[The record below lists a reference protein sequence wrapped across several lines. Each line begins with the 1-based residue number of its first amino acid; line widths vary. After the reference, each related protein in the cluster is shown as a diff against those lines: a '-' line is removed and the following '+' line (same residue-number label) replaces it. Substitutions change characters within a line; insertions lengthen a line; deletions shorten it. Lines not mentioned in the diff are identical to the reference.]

1 MDRPAAPAR
10 ARAAGRARDTRLDVL
25 KGVLIIGVVLG
36 HFLETSGG
44 QAPTDLYSGWY
55 SEPQRTIL
63 TALYVVHMPLFV
75 LLAGVTASTRR
86 LGHRIAQMV
95 GLYLVLQTSYLLLR
109 GADVSFDSLVHPVY
123 AMWFLLAMA
132 WWLASLPLVQRL
144 GRAALPVAVAVS
156 VLAVLL
162 PSDDTGLLTWAR
174 ALCYWPFFVAGQLY
188 GKALLRRVGEL
199 DATVALRSAAATVLV
214 AVTVVFLAWGVDP
227 AWYRG
232 ADTAASM
239 DEAGAVAV
247 ATRVVCAGA
256 AVVCALA
263 LMSLVPQRQAL
274 LEVVGRRSLP
284 VYALHVP
291 FVFAA
296 ESWFQGRGL
305 GALEATGAATLMTVA
320 SVALLSTA
328 WFDRV
333 VRVVA
338 TRAADVL
345 VLPLAA
351 LGSAPAPADGVR
363 HHDAHRDL
371 HGRHQLVR

>member
-1 MDRPAAPAR
+1 M
-10 ARAAGRARDTRLDVL
+10 L

-44 QAPTDLYSGWY
+44 RAPTDLYSGWY
-55 SEPQRTIL
+55 SEPQRTLL

-75 LLAGVTASTRR
+75 LLAGVTASRRR

-95 GLYLVLQTSYLLLR
+95 GLYLVLQTSYLVLR
-109 GADVSFDSLVHPVY
+109 GADVTPDALVHPVY

-132 WWLASLPLVQRL
+132 WWLATLPLVHRL

-156 VLAVLL
+156 LVAVLL
-162 PSDDTGLLTWAR
+162 PSEDTSLVTWAR
-174 ALCYWPFFVAGQLY
+174 ALCYWPFFVAGHLH
-188 GKALLRRVGEL
+188 GRTLLRRVADL
-199 DATVALRSAAATVLV
+199 DASAALRSAA
-214 AVTVVFLAWGVDP
+214 VTVMVAATALILAWGVDP

-239 DEAGAVAV
+239 DEAGAIAL
-247 ATRVVCAGA
+247 ATRVVCSGV

-263 LMSLVPQRQAL
+263 LMSLVPQRQPL

-291 FVFAA
+291 LVFAA
-296 ESWFQGRGL
+296 EAWFQDRGL
-305 GALEATGAATLMTVA
+305 GALEATGAASLMTVA

-328 WFDRV
+328 WCDRL

-345 VLPLAA
+345 VVPFALAR
-351 LGSAPAPADGVR
+351 SVPAPAGAAH
-363 HHDAHRDL
+363 HHDLHREV

>member
-1 MDRPAAPAR
+1 MDRLAAPAR
-10 ARAAGRARDTRLDVL
+10 AVAPARPRDTRLDVL

-44 QAPTDLYSGWY
+44 RTPTDLYSGWY
-55 SEPQRTIL
+55 SEPQRTVL

-75 LLAGVTASTRR
+75 LLAGVTASRRR

-109 GADVSFDSLVHPVY
+109 GADVTLDTLVHPVY

-132 WWLASLPLVQRL
+132 WWLFSLPFVHRL

-156 VLAVLL
+156 VAAVLL
-162 PSDDTGLLTWAR
+162 PFDDTGMLTWAR
-174 ALCYWPFFVAGQLY
+174 ALCYWPFFVAGHLY
-188 GKALLRRVGEL
+188 GKAVLRRFAEL
-199 DATVALRSAAATVLV
+199 DASVALRSAAVTVLV
-214 AVTVVFLAWGVDP
+214 AVTAVFLAWGVDP

-239 DEAGAVAV
+239 DESGAVAV
-247 ATRVVCAGA
+247 ATRVVCSGV

-263 LMSLVPQRQAL
+263 IMSLVPQRQGV
-274 LEVVGRRSLP
+274 LELVGRRSLP

-296 ESWFQGRGL
+296 ESWFQDRGL
-305 GALEATGAATLMTVA
+305 AAPQATGVAVLMTVA
-320 SVALLSTA
+320 SVALLSTS
-328 WFDRV
+328 WCDRL

-338 TRAADVL
+338 TRTADVM
-345 VLPLAA
+345 VLPSRLTPTTPAA
-351 LGSAPAPADGVR
+351 GPVR
-363 HHDAHRDL
+363 PHDAHRDL
-371 HGRHQLVR
+371 HGRHPLVR